1 MSNIE
6 HSTRVRLLETAVEM
20 LDELDEKDVSA
31 SEILR
36 RTGIARGS
44 LYHFWDSIGD
54 LVAEAYIVRYSRYVA
69 KSGAV
74 ISELLEKS
82 NSKDELLAGLKAV
95 TELTQDPKRA
105 RNRYE
110 RARILGMAEKH
121 DKFRADLAKVQGELT
136 DEFTKQ
142 FTLAQDRGWFNKNFD
157 PRVAAVFIQAYTLG
171 KIVDD
176 VVDSPMN
183 PTAWNDLIEQIALKV
198 FAAPD

>member
-1 MSNIE
+1 M
-6 HSTRVRLLETAVEM
+6 RLLETAVEM
-20 LDELDEKDVSA
+20 LDELDEKDLSA

-44 LYHFWDSIGD
+44 LYHFWESIGD
-54 LVAEAYIVRYSRYVA
+54 LVAEAYLVRYSRYVA

-74 ISELLEKS
+74 ISELLE
-82 NSKDELLAGLKAV
+82 NSKSRDELLAGLKAV

-110 RARILGMAEKH
+110 RARILGMAEKN
-121 DKFRADLAKVQGELT
+121 DKFRSDLAKVQGELT
-136 DEFTKQ
+136 DQFTKQ
-142 FTLAQDRGWFNKNFD
+142 FGLAQDRGWFNKEFD
-157 PRVAAVFIQAYTLG
+157 PRAAAVFIQAYTLG

-183 PTAWNDLIEQIALKV
+183 AEAWNALIESIAVKV
-198 FAAPD
+198 FAAPN